1 MPKEPAQ
8 MKIDRRIAWMLSLL
22 VFTSVSCKKDKD
34 DEVVPIALVNEEE
47 VITTVILKFTHN
59 SGGVDR
65 ELRFADVDGAGGN
78 APVYLIDSLDASAS
92 YTVETI
98 LLNETTTP
106 VDTISN
112 EVQEEGTAHQFF
124 YTVSGVDLSV
134 AYGDTDA
141 DGRPIGLLTTMSSG
155 TPGSGTLLVT
165 LRHEPDKSAA
175 GVAAGDI
182 TNAGGETDVE
192 VSFPLVVRE

>member
-1 MPKEPAQ
+1 M
-8 MKIDRRIAWMLSLL
+8 R
-22 VFTSVSCKKDKD
+22 FT
-34 DEVVPIALVNEEE
+34 
-47 VITTVILKFTHN
+47 
-59 SGGVDR
+59 
-65 ELRFADVDGAGGN
+65 DVDGAGGN
-78 APVYLIDSLDASAS
+78 APVYLIDSLDASTS
-92 YTVETI
+92 YIVETI

-112 EVQEEGTAHQFF
+112 EVRDEGTAHQFF
-124 YTVSGVDLSV
+124 YTVSGLDLSV

-141 DGRPIGLLTTMSSG
+141 NGRPIGLLTTMSSG
-155 TPGSGTLLVT
+155 TAGSGTLLVT